1 MTPGPPALYPS
12 AEQER
17 RLDQVPAILAPSG
30 PAVGRRR
37 GMRRIGWPKMSAISR
52 REAMQGYLFIL
63 PWIIG
68 FLAFTLLPMVATL
81 VMTFLN
87 VTLAQAEPL
96 GFVGL
101 ANWNRLFGDQ
111 QVWDSLSVT
120 LRFAVLWLPVSIIV
134 PFAIALGLNAKA
146 IRGASIMRSLFFMPY
161 VVPFVAGVLV
171 WEQLLGDDGWIN
183 NGLRVLGV
191 ADPPSWLF
199 DATAIYPALVLVGIW
214 GIGAGIVI
222 NLAGLR
228 GIPTELYEAAKID
241 GAGAFAQLRNVTIP
255 MMSPII
261 FYTLILGVVEVL
273 QYFLVP
279 LVLKNGTGEPSGQTF
294 FYNLNLYKTF
304 FTYQELSYGATMAW
318 LLFAITLAVTL
329 VLFALSRRW
338 VYYAGER

>member
-1 MTPGPPALYPS
+1 MSP
-12 AEQER
+12 
-17 RLDQVPAILAPSG
+17 LA
-30 PAVGRRR
+30 
-37 GMRRIGWPKMSAISR
+37 R
-52 REAMQGYLFIL
+52 REAVQGYLYIL
-63 PWIIG
+63 PWILG
-68 FLAFTLLPMVATL
+68 FLAFTLLPMIATL
-81 VMTFLN
+81 IFTFLN
-87 VTLAQAEPL
+87 LTLSQAEPL

-101 ANWNRLFGDQ
+101 DNWTRLFGDQ
-111 QVWDSLSVT
+111 RVWDSLSVT
-120 LRFAVLWLPVSIIV
+120 LRFAILWLPVSIIV
-134 PFAIALGLNAKA
+134 PFGIAVGLNSKA
-146 IRGASIMRSLFFMPY
+146 IRGAAIMRNLFFMPY

-183 NGLRVLGV
+183 DGLRVLGV
-191 ADPPSWLF
+191 SDPPSWLF
-199 DATAIYPALVLVGIW
+199 DATAIYPALVLVGVW

-228 GIPTELYEAAKID
+228 GIPTELYEAARID
-241 GAGAFAQLRNVTIP
+241 GAGPWAQLRNVTIP
-255 MMSPII
+255 MMSPIL

-279 LVLKNGTGEPSGQTF
+279 LVLKNGTGEPSGATM

-318 LLFAITLAVTL
+318 LLFGITLLITL